1 MEKDRVVRVEKLKA
15 IVLTV
20 LTVYLLY
27 IGNANAKTMNM
38 VFVPASEKAEAI
50 DFKSL
55 MDIVTKLSGVKFN
68 FIKVTDYNAA
78 VEAMRAGRA
87 DIAWFGAATYVI
99 AADIADAEAFA
110 AGIPKGE
117 KDAGYYTYFVVQKDS
132 PIKSLAD
139 AKGKV
144 MALNHIGSTSG
155 DYIPQVELLKAGL
168 DIQNKEHFKR
178 VLYAGSHDAALMAVV
193 YGQADI
199 CGMSSH
205 NFKGRTSDGTV
216 SPEKVRIVH
225 ISTKVPPAPLAY
237 SKKLP
242 LELRKKIR
250 DLVLEAHEHGKIGG
264 WGGEMERYMAVT
276 DKDFNIMRD
285 VRKIV
290 ERKRK

>member
-1 MEKDRVVRVEKLKA
+1 MKKLTA
-15 IVLTV
+15 FILI
-20 LTVYLLY
+20 LLSACMLFLSS
-27 IGNANAKTMNM
+27 ANARNLNM
-38 VFVPASEKAEAI
+38 VFVPASEKAEMN

-55 MDIVTKLSGVKFN
+55 MDIVTKLTGIKFN

-99 AADIADAEAFA
+99 AADIADADAFA
-110 AGIPKGE
+110 AGIPKGQ

-132 PIKSLAD
+132 PIKNLSD

-144 MALNHIGSTSG
+144 LALNHIGSTSG
-155 DYIPQVELLKAGL
+155 DYIPQVELLKVGL
-168 DIQNKEHFKR
+168 DTDNKEHFRR
-178 VLYAGSHDAALMAVV
+178 VLYAGSHDAALMSVA

-225 ISTKVPPAPLAY
+225 ISPKVPPAPLAY

-242 LELRKKIR
+242 LELRNKIKAA
-250 DLVLEAHEHGKIGG
+250 VLEAHKHGKIGG
-264 WGGEMERYMAVT
+264 WGGEMERYVAVT
-276 DKDFNIMRD
+276 DKDFDIMRD

-290 ERKRK
+290 EGKKK

>member
-1 MEKDRVVRVEKLKA
+1 MEKLKA

-20 LTVYLLY
+20 LTVCLLY
-27 IGNANAKTMNM
+27 IGNANAKTLNM
-38 VFVPASEKAEAI
+38 VFVPASEKAEAS

-55 MDIVTKLSGVKFN
+55 MNIVTKLSGVKFN

-78 VEAMRAGRA
+78 VESMRAGRA

-99 AADIADAEAFA
+99 AVEIADAEAFA
-110 AGIPKGE
+110 AGIPKGQ

-132 PIKSLAD
+132 PIETLSD

-144 MALNHIGSTSG
+144 LALNNIGSTSG

-168 DIQNKEHFKR
+168 DIHNKAHFER
-178 VLYAGSHDAALMAVV
+178 VIYAGSHDAALMAVV

-205 NFKGRTSDGTV
+205 NFKSRTSDGTV
-216 SPEKVRIVH
+216 PPEKVRIVH
-225 ISTKVPPAPLAY
+225 ISAKVPPAPLAY

-242 LELRKKIR
+242 IELRKKIK
-250 DLVLEAHEHGKIGG
+250 DAVLEAHEHGKIGG
-264 WGGEMERYMAVT
+264 WGGEMERYIAVT
-276 DKDFNIMRD
+276 DKDFDIMRD

-290 ERKRK
+290 EGKKK

>member
-1 MEKDRVVRVEKLKA
+1 MKKSTVF
-15 IVLTV
+15 VLTV
-20 LTVYLLY
+20 LSVFMLFIST
-27 IGNANAKTMNM
+27 ANARTLNM
-38 VFVPASEKAEAI
+38 VFVPASEKAEAS

-78 VEAMRAGRA
+78 VESMRAGRA

-110 AGIPKGE
+110 AGIPKGQ
-117 KDAGYYTYFVVQKDS
+117 KDAGYYTYFVVRKDS
-132 PIKSLAD
+132 PIKTLSD

-144 MALNHIGSTSG
+144 LALNNIGSTSG
-155 DYIPQVELLKAGL
+155 DYIPQAELLKAGL
-168 DIQNKEHFKR
+168 DIHNKEHFER
-178 VLYAGSHDAALMAVV
+178 VIYAGSHDAALMAVV

-205 NFKGRTSDGTV
+205 NFKSRTSDGTV

-225 ISTKVPPAPLAY
+225 VSAKVPPAPIAY
-237 SKKLP
+237 SKKIP
-242 LELRKKIR
+242 LQLRKQIQNA
-250 DLVLEAHEHGKIGG
+250 VLEAHKHGKIGG
-264 WGGEMERYMAVT
+264 WGGEMERYIAVT
-276 DKDFNIMRD
+276 DKDFDIMRD

-290 ERKRK
+290 EGKKK

>member
-1 MEKDRVVRVEKLKA
+1 MKKSTVILLA
-15 IVLTV
+15 VLSAFM
-20 LTVYLLY
+20 LF
-27 IGNANAKTMNM
+27 ISSANARTLNM
-38 VFVPASEKAEAI
+38 VFVPASEKAEAS

-99 AADIADAEAFA
+99 AVDIANAEAFA
-110 AGIPKGE
+110 AGIPKGQ
-117 KDAGYYTYFVVQKDS
+117 KDGGYYTYFVVQKDS
-132 PIKSLAD
+132 PIKTLSD

-144 MALNHIGSTSG
+144 LALNNIGSTSG

-168 DIQNKEHFKR
+168 DIHNKEHFKR
-178 VLYAGSHDAALMAVV
+178 VLYAGSHDAALMSVV

-225 ISTKVPPAPLAY
+225 ISVKVPPAPLAY

-242 LELRKKIR
+242 LELRKKIK
-250 DLVLEAHEHGKIGG
+250 DAVLEAHKHGKIGG

-276 DKDFNIMRD
+276 DKDFDIMRD

-290 ERKRK
+290 EGKRK

>member
-1 MEKDRVVRVEKLKA
+1 MRRLSVVLLVIFLA
-15 IVLTV
+15 SVL
-20 LTVYLLY
+20 LSN
-27 IGNANAKTMNM
+27 ISNAKTLNM
-38 VFVPASEKAEAI
+38 VFVPASEKAEVS
-50 DFKSL
+50 DFRSL
-55 MDIVTKLSGVKFN
+55 MNIVTKLSGVKFN

-110 AGIPKGE
+110 AGIPKGRQ
-117 KDAGYYTYFVVQKDS
+117 DAGYYTYFVVQKDS
-132 PIKSLAD
+132 PIKTLPD
-139 AKGKV
+139 AKRKV
-144 MALNHIGSTSG
+144 LALNNIGSTSG

-168 DIQNKEHFKR
+168 DIHNKEHFKR
-178 VLYAGSHDAALMAVV
+178 VLYAGSHDAALMSVV

-225 ISTKVPPAPLAY
+225 ISVKVPPAPLAY

-242 LELRKKIR
+242 LELRKKIKNA
-250 DLVLEAHEHGKIGG
+250 VLEAHKHGKIGG
-264 WGGEMERYMAVT
+264 WGGEMERYIAVR
-276 DKDFNIMRD
+276 DKDFDIMRD

-290 ERKRK
+290 EGKRK